1 MGQKCLVKQPLRR
14 ANRGPAV
21 LGMAWEG
28 ARNCREA
35 AKAGPAWG
43 DRNECQGTARTMG
56 KRLML
61 AADTGHNQ
69 GPHGQARQ

>member
-1 MGQKCLVKQPLRR
+1 MS
-14 ANRGPAV
+14 ARGP
-21 LGMAWEG
+21 
-28 ARNCREA
+28 
-35 AKAGPAWG
+35 
-43 DRNECQGTARTMG
+43 ARTMG